1 MVCFLSITTSSL
13 AEAEKGGDVAATL
26 KGFFEAFLQP
36 ALNQKDGTNK
46 GQKSEG
52 GALG

>member
-1 MVCFLSITTSSL
+1 LFFLAITNASI
-13 AEAEKGGDVAATL
+13 AEYGKGGNVAATL